1 MKDYG
6 FVSIILP
13 VYNAARFIA
22 EAILSV
28 LSQTY
33 SHWELLVIDDFST
46 DESATIIQYYV
57 QQDRRI
63 KYFKTEKTCTHYIK
77 FWW

>member
-33 SHWELLVIDDFST
+33 SHW
-46 DESATIIQYYV
+46 
-57 QQDRRI
+57 
-63 KYFKTEKTCTHYIK
+63 
-77 FWW
+77 

>member
-22 EAILSV
+22 EANLSCRKIRQNRNV
-28 LSQTY
+28 VFQMP
-33 SHWELLVIDDFST
+33 
-46 DESATIIQYYV
+46 Q
-57 QQDRRI
+57 
-63 KYFKTEKTCTHYIK
+63 
-77 FWW
+77 